1 MQREERSNPAHYKT
15 EKLTFAAYLIV
26 ALKAELV
33 GVAPMSNSRNCLFI
47 LSKTPN
53 SEQVT
58 GFFNGTAK
66 VSALKYAEA
75 VNSLKSIAYEAR
87 R

>member
-1 MQREERSNPAHYKT
+1 MQREERSNPTHYKT
-15 EKLTFAAYLIV
+15 EKLTFAAYLMV

-33 GVAPMSNSRNCLFI
+33 GVAPIGNSRNCLFI
-47 LSKTPN
+47 LSKAP
-53 SEQVT
+53 SQEQIT
-58 GFFNGTAK
+58 GFFNGTAR
-66 VSALKYAEA
+66 VPALKYAEA